1 MKTKI
6 FFITLI
12 LFFSCINLFCTN
24 KKNLNGGWIIEE
36 NYQRL
41 KNNDEFFTT
50 NPRTIN
56 IGDSDYYYFPGSI
69 LINVETEF
77 PYIFINSELEF
88 DIKKIDYLS
97 ENIFIFEVQ
106 DKHNPTSIGNFRI
119 TILDNKCIIL
129 EIEDGNATFQKN
141 IRYLPLGKGY
151 KYFLIGMVK

>member
-1 MKTKI
+1 M
-6 FFITLI
+6 
-12 LFFSCINLFCTN
+12 
-24 KKNLNGGWIIEE
+24 
-36 NYQRL
+36 
-41 KNNDEFFTT
+41 FFTT
-50 NPRTIN
+50 KKKN
-56 IGDSDYYYFPGSI
+56 IS
-69 LINVETEF
+69 EEF
-77 PYIFINSELEF
+77 SVSNLSQDLNYKV